1 MLCKA
6 FDKEAPCTAEATFTV
21 FWPGQETVSCDR
33 HHAHQQRIAGF
44 MGFSLSSRPLI
55 ETQKYCDQTRED
67 NSPCRMPLPCP
78 RHTVG
83 QLNTGQAQ

>member
-33 HHAHQQRIAGF
+33 HHEGQQRIAGF
-44 MGFSLSSRPLI
+44 MGFALSSRPI
-55 ETQKYCDQTRED
+55 PKPEV
-67 NSPCRMPLPCP
+67 LPP
-78 RHTVG
+78 SSNPAWDLTFRDKIG
-83 QLNTGQAQ
+83 EGP